1 MSMQRNNIK
10 ARLAKMG
17 VTQTQVAE
25 ELGISRSFL
34 SRWIAGR
41 QTSRRVYRHFVE
53 VLGMPKSYFKKYS
66 EMDEA
71 A

>member
-1 MSMQRNNIK
+1 MKSRHIR
-10 ARLAKMG
+10 AWLILHG
-17 VTQTQVAE
+17 ITQTQVALD
-25 ELGISRSFL
+25 LGVGRSMVSMF
-34 SRWIAGR
+34 IDG
-41 QTSRRVYRHFVE
+41 QKTSRRVYRHFVE